1 MADNDEG
8 ITKDSQEAGQAK
20 EARKPMSERDV
31 AMYNALDPHAV
42 VTTKPWEFETR
53 SVFLRRVAIVWVII
67 VMAIHIW
74 VGFTID
80 LEYTG
85 AAITSIDKWA
95 YPLVGVLISVLS
107 WWALNRPRLR
117 ANEDGVEIQNIIG
130 TRFYSWYVIYGLSF
144 PEGARM
150 ARIELPE
157 FEYVPVWAMQSG
169 DGVKTVKAVSEFREL
184 EAKYMPQE

>member
-1 MADNDEG
+1 MAETDEG
-8 ITKDSQEAGQAK
+8 TTKGTGKQDTRRELSDREYAL
-20 EARKPMSERDV
+20 
-31 AMYNALDPHAV
+31 YNALDPHAV

-53 SVFLRRVAIVWVII
+53 STFLRRVSIVWVII

-80 LEYTG
+80 IEFTG
-85 AAITSIDKWA
+85 ASITLIDKLA
-95 YPLVGVLISVLS
+95 YPLVGTLISALS
-107 WWALNRPRLR
+107 LWALNRPHLK
-117 ANEDGVEIQNIIG
+117 ANEDGVQIQNIVG
-130 TRFYSWYVIYGLSF
+130 TRFYPWYVIYGLSF
-144 PEGARM
+144 PEGSRM

-169 DGVKTVKAVSEFREL
+169 DGVNTVKAVSEFREL